1 MYPIIALSITG
12 LITLFLGFSAKSKQL
27 LLPSVIAFLSIAF
40 AVNFIDWNAPG
51 LYFSEMVKVDNFN
64 LSFTAI
70 LIATA
75 ILIVCLSDTFKN
87 IEYAHPAEYFA
98 IIQFSLVGAIMM
110 VTFQNLI
117 MLFLGIEILS
127 VSMYVLT
134 GADKR
139 NIRGNEA
146 AIKYFLMGA
155 FATGIFLF
163 GVAMIYGGTGSFD
176 ITTIASYI
184 SINALKSNFLLIGIT
199 FLMIG
204 LLFKVS
210 AAPFHWWTADV
221 YEGAPT
227 IFTTYMSTIV
237 KTAGFV
243 AIFKM
248 ASQALAGIG
257 DFMTP
262 MLIIMI
268 VSSLLIGNIAAAMQ
282 ASFKR
287 MLAFSSISHA
297 GYMLLPILG
306 LNEMTG
312 QTLIFYS
319 IAYSF
324 ATISAF
330 GVLMV
335 VSKEDYVNGRPNEQ
349 ISVFDGLFKR
359 NSFLAVVLIIALLSL
374 AGIPLTA
381 GFWGK
386 FFAFQD
392 IGTGKYMWVLIFAIV
407 SSAVGILYYFKPILA
422 SFKQTEASPSIHLKP
437 IFKIIFIITTIGT
450 LAFGIF
456 PDLAKILF

>member
-12 LITLFLGFSAKSKQL
+12 LITLFLGFSAKNKQL
-27 LLPSVIAFLSIAF
+27 LLPSVIAFLGIAF

-51 LYFSEMVKVDNFN
+51 LYFSEMVKVDNFS
-64 LSFTAI
+64 LSFI
-70 LIATA
+70 A
-75 ILIVCLSDTFKN
+75 ILIVTAILVVSLSDTFKN

-98 IIQFSLVGAIMM
+98 IVQFSLVGAIMM

-184 SINALKSNFLLIGIT
+184 SVNAIKSNFLWIGIT

-248 ASQALAGIG
+248 ASQALVGIG

-282 ASFKR
+282 TSFKR
-287 MLAFSSISHA
+287 ILAFSSISHA

-349 ISVFDGLFKR
+349 VSVFDGLFKR
-359 NSFLAVVLIIALLSL
+359 NSFLAVVLIISLLSL

-392 IGTGKYMWVLIFAIV
+392 IGTGSYLWVLIFAIV

-422 SFKQTEASPSIHLKP
+422 SFKQTEASPSISLRP
-437 IFKIIFIITTIGT
+437 IFKIIFIITTLGT

>member
-12 LITLFLGFSAKSKQL
+12 LITLFLGFSTRSKQIL
-27 LLPSVIAFLSIAF
+27 MPAAIAFLGLAL

-51 LYFSEMVKVDNFN
+51 LYFSEMVKVDNFS
-64 LSFTAI
+64 LSFSAI
-70 LIATA
+70 LLVSA
-75 ILIVCLSDTFKN
+75 ILIVGLSDTFKN
-87 IEYAHPAEYFA
+87 IEYAHPAEYLA

-163 GVAMIYGGTGSFD
+163 GVAMIYGGTGSFS
-176 ITTIASYI
+176 ISTIESYI
-184 SINALKSNFLLIGIT
+184 SGSAMKSNFLWIGIT

-227 IFTTYMSTIV
+227 IFTTFMSTIV
-237 KTAGFV
+237 KTAGFM
-243 AIFKM
+243 AIFKL
-248 ASQALAGIG
+248 ASQTLKGID

-268 VSSLLIGNIAAAMQ
+268 VSSLLVGNIAAAMQ
-282 ASFKR
+282 SSFKR

-306 LNEMTG
+306 LNVLTG

-319 IAYSF
+319 IAYSL

-330 GVLMV
+330 GVLIV

-359 NSFLAVVLIIALLSL
+359 NSFLAVVLIISLLSL

-386 FFAFQD
+386 LFAFQD
-392 IGTGKYMWVLIFAIV
+392 IGTGDYLWILIVAIV
-407 SSAVGILYYFKPILA
+407 SSAIGILYYFKPILA
-422 SFKQTEASPSIHLKP
+422 SFKKTEVSPSISLKP
-437 IFKIIFIITTIGT
+437 TFKIIFVITTLGT

>member
-1 MYPIIALSITG
+1 MYPIISLSITG
-12 LITLFLGFSAKSKQL
+12 LITLFLGFNKRSRQILVPATL
-27 LLPSVIAFLSIAF
+27 IFLGLATVLAF
-40 AVNFIDWNAPG
+40 VDWNAPG
-51 LYFSEMVKVDNFN
+51 LYFSDMLKVNNFN
-64 LSFTAI
+64 IVFTAI
-70 LIATA
+70 LTITA
-75 ILIVCLSDTFKN
+75 MIIVALSNTFQD
-87 IEYAHPAEYFA
+87 IEYAHPAEYLA
-98 IIQFSLVGAIMM
+98 IIQFSVVGAIMM

-163 GVAMIYGGTGSFD
+163 GVAMMYGGTGTFN
-176 ITTIASYI
+176 ITGIASYI
-184 SINALKSNFLLIGIT
+184 SRTDFKSNFIWIGIT
-199 FLMIG
+199 FTMIG

-227 IFTTYMSTIV
+227 IFTAFMSTIV

-243 AIFKM
+243 AIYKI
-248 ASQALAGIG
+248 ASEALVGSSEFIV
-257 DFMTP
+257 P

-268 VSSLLIGNIAAAMQ
+268 VCSLLIGNIAAAMQ
-282 ASFKR
+282 SGFKR
-287 MLAFSSISHA
+287 MMAFSSISHA
-297 GYMLLPILG
+297 GYMLLPVLG
-306 LNEMTG
+306 LNSATG
-312 QTLIFYS
+312 QTIAFYT
-319 IAYSF
+319 IAYSL

-330 GVLMV
+330 GVLIV

-349 ISVFDGLFKR
+349 ISVFNGLLKR
-359 NSFLAVVLIIALLSL
+359 NSFLAVVLIISMLSL

-386 FFAFQD
+386 LFAFQD
-392 IGTGKYMWVLIFAIV
+392 IGTSKHFWTLVVSIVASAI
-407 SSAVGILYYFKPILA
+407 GILYYFKPIIA
-422 SFKQTEASPSIHLKP
+422 SFKETETTPKISLNP
-437 IFKIIFIITTIGT
+437 IFKIIFALTTLGT
-450 LAFGIF
+450 LIFGLF
-456 PDLAKILF
+456 PDLVRNLF

>member
-1 MYPIIALSITG
+1 MYPIIALSFTG
-12 LITLFLGFSAKSKQL
+12 LITLFLGFSSKSKQI
-27 LLPSVIAFLSIAF
+27 LLPSVITFLVIALMVSF
-40 AVNFIDWNAPG
+40 ADWNAPG
-51 LYFSEMVKVDNFN
+51 LYFSGMVKVDNFSLV
-64 LSFTAI
+64 LSGI
-70 LIATA
+70 LISTA
-75 ILIVCLSDTFKN
+75 LLIVGISNTFKD
-87 IEYAHPAEYFA
+87 IEYAHPAEYLA

-176 ITTIASYI
+176 ITTISAYI
-184 SINALKSNFLLIGIT
+184 TGTENKSSFLWIGIT
-199 FLMIG
+199 FSMIG

-248 ASQALAGIG
+248 ASQAMIG
-257 DFMTP
+257 ASEFMTP
-262 MLIIMI
+262 MLLIMI
-268 VSSLLIGNIAAAMQ
+268 VCSLLIGNIAATIQ
-282 ASFKR
+282 VSFKR

-306 LNEMTG
+306 LNAMTG
-312 QTLIFYS
+312 KTIAFYA
-319 IAYSF
+319 IAYSL

-330 GVLMV
+330 GVLLV
-335 VSKEDYVNGRPNEQ
+335 VSKEDYINGRPNES

-359 NSFLAVVLIIALLSL
+359 NSFLAIVLIISMLSL
-374 AGIPLTA
+374 SGIPLTA

-386 FFAFQD
+386 LFAFQD
-392 IGTGKYMWVLIFAIV
+392 IGTGKYLWVLFFAVI
-407 SSAVGILYYFKPILA
+407 SSAIGILYYFKPILA
-422 SFKQTEASPSIHLKP
+422 SFKNTEDSPNIYLKP
-437 IFKIIFIITTIGT
+437 SFKIIFILTTLGT
-450 LAFGIF
+450 LALGIF
-456 PDLAKILF
+456 PDLIKALF